1 MKNVSYRI
9 RKLRQEEIHILDD
22 FLYEAIFIPEGTKA
36 PPKEIIK
43 EPELQVYVAD
53 FGEKKDDICYVAEI
67 SGKIAGAVWC
77 RIMDDYGH
85 VDEDTPSLAISVLEE
100 CRQGGTVLMQQML
113 TALKQQGYPQVS
125 LSVQK
130 ENYAARMYEKLGFEI
145 VEDKEE
151 EYIMVHRL

>member
-1 MKNVSYRI
+1 MKYVSYRI
-9 RKLRQEEIHILDD
+9 RKLRQEEIKILDD

-43 EPELQVYVAD
+43 EPELQVYVA
-53 FGEKKDDICYVAEI
+53 ET
-67 SGKIAGAVWC
+67 SGKIAGVVWC

-85 VDEDTPSLAISVLEE
+85 VDNDTPSLAISLLEE
-100 CRQGGTVLMQQML
+100 FRHCGIGTALMQHML

-130 ENYAARMYEKLGFEI
+130 ANYAARMYKKLGFET

-151 EYIMVHRL
+151 EYIMVRRL